1 MNYWYLEWNIEKV
14 MDLTAKRKIVIYRL
28 GSLGDTIVALP
39 CFHRIAQATPQ
50 AERIVLTNFPVSSKA
65 APLEGIL
72 GGSGLISRT
81 IDYPVGE
88 RTVGGLW
95 ALIKRLRALQAD
107 TLIYLTPQRGLL
119 AAWRDVVFFRLCGF
133 KLIIGAP
140 LSADLQN
147 SRLSGKTPIDVEP
160 ECERLARCLAS
171 LGSIDL
177 QDRALWDL
185 RFTESE
191 RAAAKQMLEPLG
203 GVPYVAINLGGKDP
217 SKDWG
222 LDNWLALLSQL
233 RGVLQ
238 GYGLLV
244 VGAPEDSAR
253 APQLQST
260 WGGPFVDACGKLTP
274 RQSAA
279 AMSGAKLFI
288 GHDSGP
294 MHLAAAVGVPCIGLF
309 GANGMPGKWRPYG
322 ASHRIIYRAQGM
334 HAIRVDEVM
343 EQARDVLSRSV
354 A

>member
-1 MNYWYLEWNIEKV
+1 

-88 RTVGGLW
+88 RTIGGLW
-95 ALIKRLRALQAD
+95 ALIKRLKALQAD
-107 TLIYLTPQRGLL
+107 TMIYLTPQRGLL

-133 KLIIGAP
+133 KLIVGAP
-140 LSADLQN
+140 LSPDLQN
-147 SRLSGKTPIDVEP
+147 SRLSGKTPLDVEP
-160 ECERLARCLAS
+160 ECERLARCLVS
-171 LGSIDL
+171 LGPIDL
-177 QDRALWDL
+177 HDRRLWDL

-191 RAAAKQMLEPLG
+191 REVAAQVMEPLA
-203 GVPYVAINLGGKDP
+203 GVPYLAINLGGKDP

-222 LDNWLALLSQL
+222 LDNWLALLGQL
-233 RGVLQ
+233 RDVLP

-253 APQLQST
+253 APHLQSK
-260 WGGPFVDACGKLTP
+260 WGGPFVDACGRLSP

-279 AMSGAKLFI
+279 AMSGARLFI

-294 MHLAAAVGVPCIGLF
+294 MHLAAAVGVPCIGLY
-309 GANGMPGKWRPYG
+309 GANGQPGKWRPYG
-322 ASHRIIYRAQGM
+322 ASHRVIYRAQGM
-334 HAIRVDEVM
+334 QAILVDEVM
-343 EQARDVLSRSV
+343 AQARDIVNNP
-354 A
+354 AA

>member
-1 MNYWYLEWNIEKV
+1 
-14 MDLTAKRKIVIYRL
+14 MDLSSKRKVVIYRL

-39 CFHRIAQATPQ
+39 CFHRIAQAMPQ

-72 GGSGLISRT
+72 GGSGLIART

-88 RTVGGLW
+88 RSVSGLW

-107 TLIYLTPQRGLL
+107 TMIYLTPPRGLL

-140 LSADLQN
+140 LSADLQANRN
-147 SRLSGKTPIDVEP
+147 SGGALGDVEP
-160 ECERLARCLAS
+160 ECERLARCLAG
-171 LGSIDL
+171 LGPINL

-185 RFTESE
+185 RLTESE
-191 RAAAKQMLEPLG
+191 REVAERVTTPLV
-203 GVPYVAINLGGKDP
+203 GVPYLAMNMGGKDP

-222 LDNWLALLSQL
+222 ADNWLAMLDQL
-233 RGVLQ
+233 RSEYP
-238 GYGLLV
+238 GYGLLI

-253 APQLQST
+253 ARQMQSK
-260 WGGPFVDACGKLTP
+260 WSGPFVDACGKLSP

-279 AMSGAKLFI
+279 AMSGARLFI

-309 GANGMPGKWRPYG
+309 GVNGQPGKWRPSG
-322 ASHRIIYRAQGM
+322 VGHQVIYRAQGM
-334 HAIRVDEVM
+334 HVIAVTEVVERVR
-343 EQARDVLSRSV
+343 ASLSNR
-354 A
+354 AA